1 MTLGD
6 HFGHWQK
13 EGAVKR
19 AIVIM
24 CLFGLVV
31 ASVPAAA
38 VMEFR
43 KVDYF
48 EVVTKDN
55 GESDEKKRDARME
68 IDQDEQLIWIVH
80 EKDGASKATYAE
92 IPFADVTSI
101 VYERAKSPRV
111 KTAIFLSPL
120 ALFSSGKKHWLTI
133 EYEGG
138 YAYMRLDKN
147 NQRQIRAALGAAGFE
162 VETIIED

>member
-1 MTLGD
+1 M
-6 HFGHWQK
+6 
-13 EGAVKR
+13 KR
-19 AIVIM
+19 ALATV
-24 CLFGLVV
+24 CLLGMIA
-31 ASVPAAA
+31 ASLPAADTI
-38 VMEFR
+38 EFR

-48 EVVTKDN
+48 EAVTNRD
-55 GESDEKKRDARME
+55 GEPDEKKRDARME
-68 IDQDEQLIWIVH
+68 IDPDAQLIWIVH
-80 EKDGASKATYAE
+80 EKDGAEKATYAE
-92 IPFADVTSI
+92 IPFAAVTSI

-138 YAYMRLDKN
+138 YAYMRLDKK
-147 NQRQIRAALGAAGFE
+147 NQRQLRAALGAVGFE

>member
-1 MTLGD
+1 MRG
-6 HFGHWQK
+6 F
-13 EGAVKR
+13 
-19 AIVIM
+19 IVTT
-24 CLFGLVV
+24 CLIGLFA
-31 ASVPAAA
+31 ASVPA
-38 VMEFR
+38 VDVLEFR

-48 EVVTKDN
+48 EVVTKSN
-55 GESDEKKRDARME
+55 GEQDEEKRDARME
-68 IDQDEQLIWIVH
+68 IDQDAQLIWIVH
-80 EKDGASKATYAE
+80 EKDGADKATYAE
-92 IPFADVTSI
+92 IPFADVTSV

-120 ALFSSGKKHWLTI
+120 ALFAPGKKHWLTI

-162 VETIIED
+162 VKTIIED

>member
-1 MTLGD
+1 MTRLLSIC
-6 HFGHWQK
+6 
-13 EGAVKR
+13 V
-19 AIVIM
+19 
-24 CLFGLVV
+24 LLVV
-31 ASVPAAA
+31 LVAPIAFGAD

-48 EVVTKDN
+48 EMVTKDN
-55 GESDEKKRDARME
+55 GEQDEKKRDARME
-68 IDQDEQLIWIVH
+68 IDTAAETIAIVH
-80 EKDGASKATYAE
+80 EKNGASKETYAM

-133 EYEGG
+133 EYDGG

-162 VETIIED
+162 VETLIEN

>member
-1 MTLGD
+1 M
-6 HFGHWQK
+6 K
-13 EGAVKR
+13 K
-19 AIVIM
+19 AIASV
-24 CLFGLVV
+24 CLFGMVV
-31 ASVPAAA
+31 ASVPAAD
-38 VMEFR
+38 VVEFR

-48 EVVTKDN
+48 EVVTKSN
-55 GESDEKKRDARME
+55 GEQDEEKRDARME
-68 IDQDEQLIWIVH
+68 IDQDTQLIWIVH
-80 EKDGASKATYAE
+80 EKDGAEKATYAE
-92 IPFADVTSI
+92 IPFSAVNSV